1 MLQWHKQRKLIVL
14 LQIFRVGTCLASW
27 LPRKVFESWGIE
39 KTFRVNLLFW
49 FKQLIFSRT
58 CSVKS
63 MWHTMVQ
70 TKWSSRTNT
79 PLTSLFI
86 IYQISM
92 EHIGENIS
100 ICVKGC
106 NLQSVGETVV
116 TIWGLTQLSLW
127 IWCTIWIKWNSDEIL
142 KHGGNLINYWWHL
155 KLQKPTCYEVD
166 RKRELVNYFWIV
178 EQDWREPTHYKSR
191 CPWISEVDEVFSSTE
206 HWK

>member
-1 MLQWHKQRKLIVL
+1 
-14 LQIFRVGTCLASW
+14 
-27 LPRKVFESWGIE
+27 
-39 KTFRVNLLFW
+39 
-49 FKQLIFSRT
+49 
-58 CSVKS
+58 
-63 MWHTMVQ
+63 MVQ

-79 PLTSLFI
+79 LLTSLFI
-86 IYQISM
+86 IYQTSM

-127 IWCTIWIKWNSDEIL
+127 KWCTIWIKWNSDEIL

-166 RKRELVNYFWIV
+166 RKHELVNYFWIV
-178 EQDWREPTHYKSR
+178 EQDWREPTYYKSR
-191 CPWISEVDEVFSSTE
+191 CPWISEVFSSTE
-206 HWK
+206 HWKQWTSVIFSVILESSMISWSIRKSRLSISSFILGFIWIFYEEMTVWLLIVI